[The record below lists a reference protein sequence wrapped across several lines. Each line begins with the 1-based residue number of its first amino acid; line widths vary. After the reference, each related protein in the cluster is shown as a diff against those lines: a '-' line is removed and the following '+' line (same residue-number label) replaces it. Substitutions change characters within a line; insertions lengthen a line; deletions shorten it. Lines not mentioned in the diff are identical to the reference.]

1 MGGSIMEIARVW
13 VISKQWEEVYDF
25 SEEFVEEFANANGIE
40 IEDDIE
46 VFASDYREEIFDWLD
61 KNKTNNDLLGMWEE
75 FEREEILDGEV
86 VEYRFD
92 KEG

>member
-1 MGGSIMEIARVW
+1 MEIARVW

-25 SEEFVEEFANANGIE
+25 SEEFVEEFANANNIK

-86 VEYRFD
+86 VEYRFE
-92 KEG
+92 KE

>member
-1 MGGSIMEIARVW
+1 MEIARVW